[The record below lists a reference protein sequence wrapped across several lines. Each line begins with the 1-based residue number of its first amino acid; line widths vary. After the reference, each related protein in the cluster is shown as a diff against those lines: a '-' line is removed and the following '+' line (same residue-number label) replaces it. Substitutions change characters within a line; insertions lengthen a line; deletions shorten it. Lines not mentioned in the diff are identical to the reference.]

1 MNKNLFLGC
10 LQKGRRYPHFHHS
23 YFYYYAFNF
32 KKLTQLSLS
41 LSLSLSWYVFI
52 SFYHQ
57 KPMSI
62 FLPETSGLL
71 SASNSTVSTMI
82 KQFLAKIP
90 RKSAKSN
97 TPDADGG
104 GSSTS
109 VTTDVGNSSF
119 INTYNAISSR
129 LNSVKQMSSSIFPA
143 SIMSGGEMIDPHV
156 PFKDVQSSDK
166 LRLLISKLNLCSKLY
181 DFHNQ
186 DQDSAEKDIKRQ
198 TLLDIIDFFSSE
210 SPKLSEPAM
219 FAVCKMCGNNLFRDF
234 PPKRFF
240 YSPRGEKEDEEPS
253 FDPAWSHLQLVY
265 EILLRFLSQSSLD
278 PKIVKQYIDHSFILR
293 LLDLFDSED
302 PRERDCLKS
311 VLHRVYGK
319 FMVHRPFIRMVVS
332 NIIYRFVFETEK
344 HNGIAELLEIF
355 GSVISGFALPLKNE
369 HKLFLLR
376 ALVPLHKPKSVG
388 VYHHQLTYCVVQ
400 FVEKEPKLSSAV
412 IKGLLKYW
420 PVTSSQKQLMF
431 LSELEELLE
440 KIHTDEFEK
449 IMVPLFRRINCCLR
463 STHFQVAEQ
472 AHFLWNNEQNH
483 WSRTVLNLAQN
494 MMKMLNDVDQEL
506 VQSCQGQS
514 EEDKSKSTVVAEK
527 RRLTWERL
535 ESIAGFQPVVGSV
548 PVLEETSA
556 CIVSC

>member
-1 MNKNLFLGC
+1 
-10 LQKGRRYPHFHHS
+10 
-23 YFYYYAFNF
+23 
-32 KKLTQLSLS
+32 
-41 LSLSLSWYVFI
+41 
-52 SFYHQ
+52 
-57 KPMSI
+57 MSI
-62 FLPETSGLL
+62 FPPETSGLL
-71 SASNSTVSTMI
+71 SASNSTISTMI

-90 RKSAKSN
+90 RKSPKSN
-97 TPDADGG
+97 TNDTDGAN
-104 GSSTS
+104 SSS
-109 VTTDVGNSSF
+109 NITTDAGNNSF

-129 LNSVKQMSSSIFPA
+129 LNTVKQMSSSIFPTT
-143 SIMSGGEMIDPHV
+143 IMSGGQMIDPHT

-166 LRLLISKLNLCSKLY
+166 LRLLISKLDLCSKLY
-181 DFHNQ
+181 DFQNQNQ
-186 DQDSAEKDIKRQ
+186 DQDQDSTEKDVKRQ
-198 TLLDIIDFFSSE
+198 TLLEIIDFLSSE

-234 PPKRFF
+234 PPTRLF
-240 YSPRGEKEDEEPS
+240 YSPRGEKEDDEPS

-265 EILLRFLSQSSLD
+265 EILLRFLSQTSVD
-278 PKIVKQYIDHSFILR
+278 PKIAKQYIDHSFILR
-293 LLDLFDSED
+293 LLDLFDTED
-302 PRERDCLKS
+302 PRERECLKS

-332 NIIYRFVFETEK
+332 NIIHRFVFETEK

-355 GSVISGFALPLKNE
+355 GSVISGFSLPLKNE
-369 HKLFLLR
+369 HKMFLLR
-376 ALVPLHKPKSVG
+376 ALVPLHKPKCVR

-400 FVEKEPKLSSAV
+400 FIEKEPKLSSAV

-449 IMVPLFRRINCCLR
+449 IMVPLFQRLNCCLR

-472 AHFLWNNEQNH
+472 AHFLWNNEHILHLIMCNRHTIIPIVYLSIEQNSQNH
-483 WSRTVLNLAQN
+483 WSHTVLNLAQN

-506 VQSCQGQS
+506 VLLCQGQS
-514 EEDKSKSTVVAEK
+514 EENKSNSTVVAER

-535 ESIAGFQPVVGSV
+535 ESIASFQPVVGNV
-548 PVLEETSA
+548 PILEETSA
-556 CIVSC
+556 CVVSC